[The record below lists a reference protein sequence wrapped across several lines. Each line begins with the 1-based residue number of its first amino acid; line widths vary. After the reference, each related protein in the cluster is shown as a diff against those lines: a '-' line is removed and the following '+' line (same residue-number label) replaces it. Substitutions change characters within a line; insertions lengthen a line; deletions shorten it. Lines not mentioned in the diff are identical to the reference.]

1 MAEVSRDRWMN
12 RAAFTM
18 AAIGSA
24 VGLGNVWRFPFVAY
38 QNGGGA
44 FLIPYLVALLTAGIP
59 LMILE
64 YGLGQKMQ
72 GSAPYSFAKVGKRW
86 EWLGWWAIL
95 VGFIIVVY
103 YAVVMAWC
111 WNYLYYSVS
120 LSWKGEAQDFFY
132 HRFLRLTE
140 GPGKL
145 GGIRWPVVLGLTL
158 TWVSIIWIVRHGVR
172 RVGKVVMITVPMPV
186 ILLALFVVRGLTLP
200 GAMEGVKYYLTPD
213 FSKLLEPRVWLAA
226 YGQIF
231 FSLSLGF
238 GILIAY
244 ASYLPRRSDVNNNAL
259 ITSFANCGT
268 SYFAGFAVFSILGYF
283 AQATGM
289 GVQKVV
295 AGGPGLA
302 FVTYPEAISLL
313 PGVPSLFGVLFFL
326 TLLTLGIDSAF
337 SLVEAAV
344 AAIRDKWNLSQSRAT
359 WIVSVPAFALGLIFT
374 TGAGLYWLDIVDHFV
389 NNFGLAAVGFMEA
402 VVIAY
407 LFGAERFRN
416 YVNRHSEVKIGR
428 WWNLCV
434 KFLTPLLLGAII
446 LWSLIEELKKPYGG
460 YPHWALTVGGW
471 LVVILAVNLGVLLM
485 DKKAFLRFS
494 LPASLAVGLI
504 ALLVNF
510 TPPMWVMFIISAA
523 VLYGGLAL
531 SLHIA
536 HKKQEVWLDIEDEAE

>member
-1 MAEVSRDRWMN
+1 MAQVGRDRWMN

-72 GSAPYSFAKVGKRW
+72 GSAPHSFAKVGKRW

-95 VGFIIVVY
+95 VGFIIVAY

-120 LSWKGEAQDFFY
+120 LAWKGQTQDFFY
-132 HRFLRLTE
+132 HRVLRLTD
-140 GPGKL
+140 GPGEL
-145 GGIRWPVVLGLTL
+145 GGIRWPVVLGLVL

-172 RVGKVVMITVPMPV
+172 RVGKVVMVTVPVPI
-186 ILLALFVVRGLTLP
+186 ILIAVFVVRGLTLP
-200 GAMEGVKYYLTPD
+200 GAMEGIKYYLTPD
-213 FSKLLEPRVWLAA
+213 FSKLLEPRVWMAA

-283 AQATGM
+283 AQITGV

-302 FVTYPEAISLL
+302 FVTYPQAISLL

-344 AAIRDKWNLSQSRAT
+344 AAIRDKWGLSQSRAT
-359 WIVSVPAFALGLIFT
+359 WTVSLPAFALGLIFT

-389 NNFGLAAVGFMEA
+389 NNFGLVAIGFMEA

-407 LFGAERFRN
+407 LFGTERFRN

-428 WWNLCV
+428 WWDLCV
-434 KFLTPLLLGAII
+434 KFLIPLLLGVII
-446 LWSLIEELKKPYGG
+446 FWSFIEEIRKPYGD
-460 YPHWALTVGGW
+460 YPQWALTVGGW
-471 LVVILAVNLGVLLM
+471 LVVVLAVNLGVLLM
-485 DKKAFLRFS
+485 DKKAFLKFS
-494 LPASLAVGLI
+494 LPVSLAVGLI
-504 ALLVNF
+504 ALLVNL

-536 HKKQEVWLDIEDEAE
+536 HRKHEVWLDIEDEAE

>member
-1 MAEVSRDRWMN
+1 MAQVGRDRWMN

-72 GSAPYSFAKVGKRW
+72 GSAPHSFAKVGKRW

-95 VGFIIVVY
+95 VGFIIVAY

-120 LSWKGEAQDFFY
+120 LAWKGQTQDFFY
-132 HRFLRLTE
+132 HRVLRLTD
-140 GPGKL
+140 GPGEL
-145 GGIRWPVVLGLTL
+145 GGIRWPVVLGLVL

-172 RVGKVVMITVPMPV
+172 RVGKVVMITVPVPI
-186 ILLALFVVRGLTLP
+186 ILIAVFVVRGLTLP
-200 GAMEGVKYYLTPD
+200 GAMEGIKYYLTPD

-283 AQATGM
+283 AQITGM

-302 FVTYPEAISLL
+302 FVTYPQAISLL

-326 TLLTLGIDSAF
+326 TLLT
-337 SLVEAAV
+337 
-344 AAIRDKWNLSQSRAT
+344 
-359 WIVSVPAFALGLIFT
+359 
-374 TGAGLYWLDIVDHFV
+374 
-389 NNFGLAAVGFMEA
+389 
-402 VVIAY
+402 
-407 LFGAERFRN
+407 
-416 YVNRHSEVKIGR
+416 
-428 WWNLCV
+428 
-434 KFLTPLLLGAII
+434 
-446 LWSLIEELKKPYGG
+446 
-460 YPHWALTVGGW
+460 
-471 LVVILAVNLGVLLM
+471 
-485 DKKAFLRFS
+485 
-494 LPASLAVGLI
+494 
-504 ALLVNF
+504 
-510 TPPMWVMFIISAA
+510 
-523 VLYGGLAL
+523 
-531 SLHIA
+531 
-536 HKKQEVWLDIEDEAE
+536 